1 MIETESHRAA
11 SKTLLAM
18 GDLYFSG
25 ARVLPS
31 IKLRLSPILIGPTG
45 CGKSYLVE
53 QAAQELDADY
63 LKVTRG
69 DWLVTGSR
77 AGRSTMY
84 QILDHVVSHDRVLVH
99 LDELDK
105 FNDLRS
111 GEWAAS
117 IGTDLWNLLDGKFQV
132 HEYLRETTFPD
143 GKKPTTLAI
152 ALRIRSKLWI
162 VGSGTW
168 QEVFE
173 RSRSGNS
180 VGFQG
185 AQNVGTV
192 DLGAIAK
199 SGIISP
205 ELLHRFNGDPIFVD
219 YPSRE
224 ETAEIL
230 ESSGIARLARQ
241 ANTPIAPGDI
251 DWTQGGMRVLETI
264 ATRLLLECHRRRLPH
279 QVMIPLPN
287 DRPGP
292 EDRCPNKGPQSA

>member
-11 SKTLLAM
+11 SRTLLAM

-45 CGKSYLVE
+45 CGKSFLVE
-53 QAAQELDADY
+53 QAAHELDADY
-63 LKVTRG
+63 LKITRG

-77 AGRSTMY
+77 AGRSTMF
-84 QILDHVVSHDRVLVH
+84 QILDRVVSHDRVLVH
-99 LDELDK
+99 VDELDK
-105 FNDLRS
+105 FSDLRS

-132 HEYLRETTFPD
+132 HEYLRETTFPE
-143 GKKPTTLAI
+143 GKKPTILSI

-173 RSRSGNS
+173 RSRAGNS
-180 VGFQG
+180 IGFQG
-185 AQNVGTV
+185 GQDVKRV

-199 SGIISP
+199 SGIISV
-205 ELLHRFNGDPIFVD
+205 ELLHRFCGDPIFVD

-224 ETAEIL
+224 ETDEIL

-241 ANTPIAPGDI
+241 ANMPIDPAEI
-251 DWTQGGMRVLETI
+251 DWTKGGMRVLETI

-279 QVMIPLPN
+279 QVVIPPAN
-287 DRPGP
+287 AQAGP
-292 EDRCPNKGPQSA
+292 EGRGPGNGSQST